1 MPFRIP
7 NQGEVAEE
15 FASAELFDQAEPDAG
30 DIDAIVAGIG
40 GRGVLSGCAVTA
52 QSEPDMTVAVA
63 AGTVRIGG
71 SEVAVTGGNETI
83 ASASEHPRFDLL
95 VAESDGSVTVH
106 QGTPVASIAG
116 GPVFPTVS
124 DDEVLLAAVF
134 VPDGTTAVTDDHI
147 TDKRVMVL
155 EPADGGDPELGGALT
170 GTASNAGIAE
180 GAVDTTELAAGAVT
194 NDKVAAD
201 AAIALSKLATDP
213 LARANHTG
221 TQDASTI
228 GSGTVATAR
237 LGSGTASAS
246 TFLRGDQTWAT
257 PDDGG
262 GTARTVRTPEQDGA
276 VGDTRIV
283 HDAAISASSTTLT
296 SATASFQTGDV
307 GKTVIIEGAGGTG
320 SDGPGCHVT
329 TIASRANTTTV
340 TLADAA
346 GATVTGARLAV
357 GTDDTA
363 DLNTWLDRAGPT
375 TLLRAT
381 AGATYLHTDVLV
393 LGDPTGVSS
402 VTDGEVDLR
411 NACFL
416 AAEEATSAFKVMSY
430 SGRLWSGRF
439 VMWTPSARGNTED
452 HYKVYLQDCDGLV
465 WYQPTVEGSHAAG
478 ILLLACHNFAVHQPT
493 VDGTRADGFHV
504 TGGSTHGRVYDPTI
518 TRCGD
523 DGVAIVSYD
532 DTDPDTLCRDIRV
545 YRPYVRGQSPQG
557 RGVVLVGADDCWY
570 YGIDVAGSR
579 QAGVMIATEGGFTS
593 HTVTNSGVIGGTVK
607 ACVQDPTYD
616 QGQIHIYSGRPGM
629 AIDNILLAGIEVV
642 DAAAQELAWAAVR
655 VTNGGGSGGSVSRIT
670 VGTEGAPIRVS
681 GFYWPDA
688 VVDYD
693 SGLTATEN
701 VLLAPRVQ
709 PTVTMTESEYAG
721 ITPDDDTLYVVVED

>member
-1 MPFRIP
+1 MALRIP
-7 NQGEVAEE
+7 NQGEVAEG
-15 FASAELFDQAEPDAG
+15 FASAELFDQAEPDAQ

-52 QSEPDMTVAVA
+52 QAEPDMTVAVA
-63 AGTVRIGG
+63 SGTVRIAG

-116 GPVFPTVS
+116 GPVFPTVN
-124 DDEVLLAAVF
+124 DDEVMLAAVF

-155 EPADGGDPELGGALT
+155 DPGEGGDPELGGALT

-180 GAVDTTELAAGAVT
+180 GAVDTAELAAGAVT

-221 TQDASTI
+221 TQDANTI

-237 LGSGTASAS
+237 LGSGTASSS
-246 TFLRGDQTWAT
+246 TFLRGDQTWAA
-257 PDDGG
+257 PDG

-276 VGDTRIV
+276 AGDARIV
-283 HDAAISASSTTLT
+283 HDAAISASSTALT
-296 SATASFQTGDV
+296 SATANFQTGDV

-329 TIASRANTTTV
+329 TIASRASTTAV
-340 TLADAA
+340 TLTDAA
-346 GATVTGARLAV
+346 QATVTGARLAV
-357 GTDDTA
+357 GTDDTD
-363 DLNTWLDRAGPT
+363 DLNTWLDRAGPA

-381 AGATYLHTDVLV
+381 AGSTYLHTDVLI
-393 LGDPTGVSS
+393 LGDPTGASPV
-402 VTDGEVDLR
+402 VDGQADLR
-411 NACFL
+411 GACFI
-416 AAEEATSAFKVMSY
+416 AAEESDSAFKVMSY
-430 SGRLWSGRF
+430 GGDLWGGRF
-439 VMWTPSARGNTED
+439 VMWTPSARGSTED
-452 HYKVYLQDCDGLV
+452 HYKVYMQDCDGFE
-465 WYQPTVEGSHAAG
+465 WHQPAVEGSHAAG
-478 ILLLACHNFAVHQPT
+478 ILLLGCHNFALYQPT
-493 VDGTRADGFHV
+493 VDGTRADGLHM
-504 TGGSTHGRVYDPTI
+504 TGGSRHGRVYHPTI

-579 QAGVMIATEGGFTS
+579 QAGVMIATEGAFDS
-593 HTVTNSGVIGGTVK
+593 HPVTNSGVVGGTVK

-616 QGQIHIYSGRPGM
+616 QGQVHIYSGVSGLT
-629 AIDNILLAGIEVV
+629 IDNVLLAGLEVV

-670 VGTEGAPIRVS
+670 VGTPGAPIRVS
-681 GFYWPDA
+681 GSYWPDSL
-688 VVDYD
+688 VDYD
-693 SGLTATEN
+693 SGLSAVAEN
-701 VLLAPRVQ
+701 VQLGPRVQ
-709 PTVTMTESEYAG
+709 NTQVLTESEYAG
-721 ITPDDDTLYVVVED
+721 ITPDDDTLYVVVEDE